1 MERFEKEGGTNMNI
15 KEKLESMAKNSI
27 ELKIQ
32 ENEVYQL
39 GATRF
44 GGQPDVPSDFIWP
57 TYMGESYDHVVKERP
72 LSFLAQFNCAD
83 FAKYDTEHLL
93 PDYGLL
99 SFFYELDSMCW
110 GFDPKDK
117 GCACVYWFEDIS
129 ALSAAEF
136 PADMEEDFIMPMVK
150 IVLSQKPSY
159 PSWQDFTEAFPDDD
173 DDEAFNTAWEELTG
187 EDEEDLPD
195 RSQLLGWP
203 DVIQNSM
210 FEECDIAAKGYYL
223 GNPEGWRKIPKDI
236 RQEAE
241 QTAKDRWML
250 LLQLD
255 TVECDDFELM
265 FGDCG
270 HIYFYIT
277 KEDLKARRFDNI
289 WLILQCC

>member
-1 MERFEKEGGTNMNI
+1 
-15 KEKLESMAKNSI
+15 
-27 ELKIQ
+27 
-32 ENEVYQL
+32 
-39 GATRF
+39 
-44 GGQPDVPSDFIWP
+44 
-57 TYMGESYDHVVKERP
+57 
-72 LSFLAQFNCAD
+72 
-83 FAKYDTEHLL
+83 
-93 PDYGLL
+93 
-99 SFFYELDSMCW
+99 MCW
-110 GFDPKDK
+110 GFDPKDR
-117 GCACVYWFEDIS
+117 GCARVYWFEDIS
-129 ALSAAEF
+129 TLSAAEF

-150 IVLSQKPSY
+150 IALSQKPSY

-210 FEECDIAAKGYYL
+210 FEECDIATKGYYL

-241 QTAKDRWML
+241 KTAKDRWML

>member
-1 MERFEKEGGTNMNI
+1 
-15 KEKLESMAKNSI
+15 
-27 ELKIQ
+27 
-32 ENEVYQL
+32 
-39 GATRF
+39 
-44 GGQPDVPSDFIWP
+44 
-57 TYMGESYDHVVKERP
+57 MGESYDHVVKERP

-93 PDYGLL
+93 PDHGLL

-110 GFDPKDK
+110 GFNPKDR
-117 GCACVYWFEDIS
+117 GCARVYWFEDIS
-129 ALSAAEF
+129 TLSAAEF

-150 IVLSQKPSY
+150 IALSQKPSY

-277 KEDLKARRFDNI
+277 KEDLKARCFDNI

>member
-32 ENEVYQL
+32 DNAVYQL

-44 GGQPDVPSDFIWP
+44 GGQPDVPNGFVWP

-93 PDYGLL
+93 PDHGLL

-117 GCACVYWFEDIS
+117 GCARVYWFEDIS

-136 PADMEEDFIMPMVK
+136 PADMDEDFIMPMVK
-150 IVLSQKPSY
+150 IALSQKPSY

-187 EDEEDLPD
+187 EDEDDLPD
-195 RSQLLGWP
+195 RSQLLGWA

-210 FEECDIAAKGYYL
+210 FEECDIASKGYYL

-289 WLILQCC
+289 WLILQCF

>member
-1 MERFEKEGGTNMNI
+1 M
-15 KEKLESMAKNSI
+15 
-27 ELKIQ
+27 
-32 ENEVYQL
+32 
-39 GATRF
+39 
-44 GGQPDVPSDFIWP
+44 
-57 TYMGESYDHVVKERP
+57 
-72 LSFLAQFNCAD
+72 
-83 FAKYDTEHLL
+83 
-93 PDYGLL
+93 
-99 SFFYELDSMCW
+99 
-110 GFDPKDK
+110 
-117 GCACVYWFEDIS
+117 
-129 ALSAAEF
+129 
-136 PADMEEDFIMPMVK
+136 
-150 IVLSQKPSY
+150 
-159 PSWQDFTEAFPDDD
+159 
-173 DDEAFNTAWEELTG
+173 
-187 EDEEDLPD
+187 PD

>member
-1 MERFEKEGGTNMNI
+1 MNI

-32 ENEVYQL
+32 DNAVYEL

-93 PDYGLL
+93 PDHGLL
-99 SFFYELDSMCW
+99 SFFYELDYMCW
-110 GFDPKDK
+110 GFDPKDR
-117 GCACVYWFEDIS
+117 GCARVYWFEDIS

-187 EDEEDLPD
+187 EDEDDLPD
-195 RSQLLGWP
+195 RSQLLGWA

-210 FEECDIAAKGYYL
+210 FEECDIASKGYYL

>member
-1 MERFEKEGGTNMNI
+1 MDYFLFSMNWI
-15 KEKLESMAKNSI
+15 PCE
-27 ELKIQ
+27 
-32 ENEVYQL
+32 
-39 GATRF
+39 
-44 GGQPDVPSDFIWP
+44 
-57 TYMGESYDHVVKERP
+57 
-72 LSFLAQFNCAD
+72 
-83 FAKYDTEHLL
+83 YDTEHLL
-93 PDYGLL
+93 PDHGLL

-117 GCACVYWFEDIS
+117 GCARVYWFEDIS

-136 PADMEEDFIMPMVK
+136 PVDMEEDFILPMVK

-173 DDEAFNTAWEELTG
+173 DDEAFNAAWEELTG
-187 EDEEDLPD
+187 EDAEELPD

-223 GNPEGWRKIPKDI
+223 GNPEGWKKIPKEI

-241 QTAKDRWML
+241 ETAKDRWML

-289 WLILQCC
+289 WLILQCF

>member
-1 MERFEKEGGTNMNI
+1 MGT
-15 KEKLESMAKNSI
+15 
-27 ELKIQ
+27 
-32 ENEVYQL
+32 
-39 GATRF
+39 TRF

-57 TYMGESYDHVVKERP
+57 TYMGESYDHVVKKRP

-83 FAKYDTEHLL
+83 FAKYDIEHLL
-93 PDYGLL
+93 PDHGLL

-117 GCACVYWFEDIS
+117 GCARVYWFEDIS

-136 PADMEEDFIMPMVK
+136 PVDMEEDFILPMVK
-150 IVLSQKPSY
+150 IALSQKPSY

-173 DDEAFNTAWEELTG
+173 DDEAFNAAWEELTG
-187 EDEEDLPD
+187 EDAEELPD

-223 GNPEGWRKIPKDI
+223 GNPEGWKKIPKEI

-241 QTAKDRWML
+241 ETAKDRWML

-289 WLILQCC
+289 WLILQCF

>member
-1 MERFEKEGGTNMNI
+1 MERFEKEGGMNMNI

-32 ENEVYQL
+32 DNEVYQL
-39 GATRF
+39 GTTRF

-93 PDYGLL
+93 PDHGLL

-117 GCACVYWFEDIS
+117 GCARVYWFEDIS

-136 PADMEEDFIMPMVK
+136 PVDMEEDFILPMVK
-150 IVLSQKPSY
+150 IALSQKPSY
-159 PSWQDFTEAFPDDD
+159 PSWQDFTE
-173 DDEAFNTAWEELTG
+173 
-187 EDEEDLPD
+187 
-195 RSQLLGWP
+195 
-203 DVIQNSM
+203 V

-223 GNPEGWRKIPKDI
+223 GNPEGWKKIPKEI

-241 QTAKDRWML
+241 ETAKDRWML

-289 WLILQCC
+289 WLILQCF

>member
-93 PDYGLL
+93 PDHGLL

-117 GCACVYWFEDIS
+117 GCARVYWFEDIS
-129 ALSAAEF
+129 ALSEAEF
-136 PADMEEDFIMPMVK
+136 PADMEEDFILPMVK